1 MARDPVRSRCILDL
15 FHCMGDVMTD
25 ERDRLLAEKARIE
38 AELVKLNAELDWG
51 PAVERFTSVYIG
63 SNEPFTEAV
72 RDALIA
78 AAPLIPRD
86 AGQSMTDAEIEALAR
101 DCADKSRRDQVAW
114 PNPHDARKYAF
125 EAAEAAI
132 RETLKR
138 APVVQWPEDIELREM
153 ADAACFAAELMD
165 DGERWNFQCGEHAA
179 LEMAR
184 RLKSYMTGEGK

>member
-1 MARDPVRSRCILDL
+1 
-15 FHCMGDVMTD
+15 MGDVMTD

-38 AELVKLNAELDWG
+38 AELAKLNAELDWG

-86 AGQSMTDAEIEALAR
+86 ADMTDAEIEALAR
-101 DCADKSRRDQVAW
+101 GIYCSYRWNSLSTFDCAHHVV
-114 PNPHDARKYAF
+114 
-125 EAAEAAI
+125 

-138 APVVQWPEDIELREM
+138 APQVRWPGFVELERIKHECWQDKPAVAVVNLT
-153 ADAACFAAELMD
+153 
-165 DGERWNFQCGEHAA
+165 
-179 LEMAR
+179 R
-184 RLKSYMTGEGK
+184 RFGL